1 MKTGD
6 IYSGQLPSMVLCRD
20 AYRNGVIF
28 VGMFDF

>member
-6 IYSGQLPSMVLCRD
+6 IYSGQLPSMVLCWD
-20 AYRNGVIF
+20 AHRNGVIF